1 MNASGGNGVS
11 VFAHLDEIKEGA
23 NLWGLV
29 HKDGYVSCSLV
40 ERFHETAQLVA
51 GLIAD
56 KPG

>member
-1 MNASGGNGVS
+1 VS